1 MFNLLHSKHYFIFI
15 EGGAVLW
22 AILIKMRRSQVI
34 LLVVR
39 TRLWWKA
46 LWPGCLHWQHSSWL
60 VLMLHQYSSSQRL
73 EGKMLDL
80 PGVATSK
87 SFVYFWQSCSTLKKL
102 QAFKVYSTQQW
113 TFLGYLN
120 LRNVIGLTWGLTR
133 EEGSLLLTSVGVTNL
148 LGQVLIGKI
157 SDKDLISGITTF
169 ALGCLGSTACCM
181 SYPFANSFWLMSTL
195 SAVHGLMMASYMTV
209 LPLVAL
215 ELFGV
220 SRVTVVFGIFI
231 FFLGIGALSGPPVI
245 SHLFEVLD
253 HNYILT
259 MSVIASLYLVALILA
274 LVCKHL
280 RKRLQDLPPIEPRSE
295 LLDARRHSRYFE
307 NQ

>member
-1 MFNLLHSKHYFIFI
+1 M
-15 EGGAVLW
+15 
-22 AILIKMRRSQVI
+22 
-34 LLVVR
+34 
-39 TRLWWKA
+39 
-46 LWPGCLHWQHSSWL
+46 
-60 VLMLHQYSSSQRL
+60 
-73 EGKMLDL
+73 
-80 PGVATSK
+80 
-87 SFVYFWQSCSTLKKL
+87 
-102 QAFKVYSTQQW
+102 
-113 TFLGYLN
+113 
-120 LRNVIGLTWGLTR
+120 
-133 EEGSLLLTSVGVTNL
+133 GVTNL

-157 SDKDLISGITTF
+157 SDKDWISGITTF